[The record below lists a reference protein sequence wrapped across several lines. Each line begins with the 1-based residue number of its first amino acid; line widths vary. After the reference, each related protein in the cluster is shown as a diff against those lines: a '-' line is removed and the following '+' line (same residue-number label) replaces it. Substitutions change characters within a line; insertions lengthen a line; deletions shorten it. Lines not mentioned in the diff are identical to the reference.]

1 VHVENEV
8 VVINP
13 DLLLQQ
19 IRDGFARLMTSLK
32 SDERKT
38 EEFANL
44 IRYDFRQDL
53 EKLETLPG

>member
-1 VHVENEV
+1 
-8 VVINP
+8 VINP

-44 IRYDFRQDL
+44 IRYDFREDL
-53 EKLETLPG
+53 ETLETLPG